1 MCILNIVN
9 ALKNITGNE
18 LRDFIFQNYYKQIGF
33 AKENSY
39 YSMNHQK
46 KKDLQ
51 LFANKLTEKTPDPSN
66 AREYYN
72 SYLKKT

>member
-1 MCILNIVN
+1 MDL
-9 ALKNITGNE
+9 
-18 LRDFIFQNYYKQIGF
+18 Q
-33 AKENSY
+33 NSY

-51 LFANKLTEKTPDPSN
+51 LFAKKLTEKTPDPGN